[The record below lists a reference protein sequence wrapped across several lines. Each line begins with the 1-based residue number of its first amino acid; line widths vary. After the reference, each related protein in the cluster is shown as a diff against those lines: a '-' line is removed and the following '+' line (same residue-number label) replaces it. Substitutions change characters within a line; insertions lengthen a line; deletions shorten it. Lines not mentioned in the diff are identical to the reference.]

1 MARKSSPRRRPRSGA
16 AYRRIKKRTCYFCD
30 NKIRYV
36 DYKDI
41 TLLRRYI
48 SDARGKIRGRR
59 STGNCQRHQNAVSRA
74 IKNAREMALLPYTNL

>member
-1 MARKSSPRRRPRSGA
+1 MARRSSPRRRPRSAG
-16 AYRRIKKRTCYFCD
+16 YRRIKKKSCYFCD
-30 NKIRYV
+30 NRITYV

-48 SDARGKIRGRR
+48 SDARAKIRGRR
-59 STGNCQRHQNAVSRA
+59 STGNCQRCQNAVARA

>member
-1 MARKSSPRRRPRSGA
+1 MARKTSPRRRPRPGSN
-16 AYRRIKKRTCYFCD
+16 YRRVKKKSCYFCD
-30 NKIRYV
+30 NKIDYV

-48 SDARGKIRGRR
+48 TDARAKIRGRR
-59 STGNCQRHQNAVSRA
+59 STGNCQRCQNAVARA

>member
-1 MARKSSPRRRPRSGA
+1 MARKSSTRRRPRGRAS
-16 AYRRIKKRTCYFCD
+16 YRRVKKRSCYFCD

-48 SDARGKIRGRR
+48 SDARAKIRGRR
-59 STGNCQRHQNAVSRA
+59 STGNCQRHQNAVARA

>member
-1 MARKSSPRRRPRSGA
+1 
-16 AYRRIKKRTCYFCD
+16 
-30 NKIRYV
+30 V

-48 SDARGKIRGRR
+48 SDARAKIRGRR
-59 STGNCQRHQNAVSRA
+59 STGNCQRHQNAVARA

>member
-1 MARKSSPRRRPRSGA
+1 MARKGSPRRRPRSGSG
-16 AYRRIKKRTCYFCD
+16 YRRIKKRSCYFCD
-30 NKIRYV
+30 NNIQYV

-48 SDARGKIRGRR
+48 SDARAKIRGRR
-59 STGNCQRHQNAVSRA
+59 STGNCQRHQNAVARA

>member
-1 MARKSSPRRRPRSGA
+1 MARKTSSRRRPRSA
-16 AYRRIKKRTCYFCD
+16 SYRRIKKKSCYFCD

-48 SDARGKIRGRR
+48 SDARAKIRGRR
-59 STGNCQRHQNAVSRA
+59 STGNCQRHQNAVARA

>member
-1 MARKSSPRRRPRSGA
+1 MARKGSSRRRPRSGSG
-16 AYRRIKKRTCYFCD
+16 YRRLKKRSCYFCD
-30 NKIRYV
+30 NKISYV

-48 SDARGKIRGRR
+48 SDARSKIRGRR
-59 STGNCQRHQNAVSRA
+59 STGNCQRCQNAVARA

>member
-1 MARKSSPRRRPRSGA
+1 MARKSSPRRRPRSGSS
-16 AYRRIKKRTCYFCD
+16 YRRIKKRSCYFCD
-30 NKIRYV
+30 NKIGYV

-48 SDARGKIRGRR
+48 TDARAKIRGRR
-59 STGNCQRHQNAVSRA
+59 STGNCQRHQNAVARA